1 MTIDRGSW
9 GYRRNANLADYLT
22 MNDLL
27 LALVRT
33 VRYIQ
38 GMTVY
43 DFPAFLPSLNKSLT
57 HIQGRRQ
64 EFFKGKAPDES
75 RGWLPA
81 VFQIPG
87 GGGSTSIF
95 GCFNGQN
102 ERISRAR
109 GSMALHC
116 QWLATP
122 MGTYPLYRS
131 VGLHAHLQIGCLV
144 IYSLACFCYC
154 YDGRP

>member
-38 GMTVY
+38 G
-43 DFPAFLPSLNKSLT
+43 L
-57 HIQGRRQ
+57 RQ
-64 EFFKGKAPDES
+64 EFFKGKAPGES

-87 GGGSTSIF
+87 WGAQPRF
-95 GCFNGQN
+95 
-102 ERISRAR
+102 
-109 GSMALHC
+109 
-116 QWLATP
+116 
-122 MGTYPLYRS
+122 
-131 VGLHAHLQIGCLV
+131 

-154 YDGRP
+154 YDGST

>member
-57 HIQGRRQ
+57 H
-64 EFFKGKAPDES
+64 S
-75 RGWLPA
+75 H
-81 VFQIPG
+81 
-87 GGGSTSIF
+87 T
-95 GCFNGQN
+95 
-102 ERISRAR
+102 RA
-109 GSMALHC
+109 
-116 QWLATP
+116 
-122 MGTYPLYRS
+122 
-131 VGLHAHLQIGCLV
+131 
-144 IYSLACFCYC
+144 
-154 YDGRP
+154 